1 MSTCFYRSLMYAVL
15 PLQGLRRGIASM
27 VVSACFFSLATLLLL
42 LGMGSTASAGQS
54 VLLVLSQQSP
64 PYQQLVS
71 TLQQRLPPQQWKLH
85 TVSVEN
91 YNPSS
96 VQADLIVPVGTR
108 ATSRVLRDRLLWPV
122 LSVLIPRQSFESLR
136 QQQHAS
142 RQGTLSAIYLE
153 QPVRRQLQLA
163 ALIDPS
169 ISRVGV
175 VLGPSSH
182 DQETAISAAIHA
194 RGWQPELVRFEREDN
209 PIERIGPLSA
219 RVDTLLAIPDRSDF
233 NRSISKWMLL
243 LSYRRN
249 IPLIGFSRR
258 YVEAG
263 ATAALFSSPE
273 SIAKDTALRLEQWRQ
288 QGGRTLS
295 PPDYPLFFDL
305 DLNRQA
311 AEKIGL
317 TLPLIQDIRAAIAGG
332 AQP

>member
-1 MSTCFYRSLMYAVL
+1 MML
-15 PLQGLRRGIASM
+15 PTTIS
-27 VVSACFFSLATLLLL
+27 LLLW
-42 LGMGSTASAGQS
+42 LGVFSIANAGQS

-71 TLQQRLPPQQWKLH
+71 TLQQRLSPSLWTLQ

-96 VQADLIVPVGTR
+96 VQADLIIPVGTR

-136 QQQHAS
+136 QQKIPLIHSQ
-142 RQGTLSAIYLE
+142 QQMLSAIYLE
-153 QPVRRQLQLA
+153 QPMQRQLQLA

-169 ISRVGV
+169 IKRVGV

-182 DQETAISAAIHA
+182 DQAAAISAAINE
-194 RGWQPELVRFEREDN
+194 RDWQAELVRFEREDN

-219 RVDTLLAIPDRSDF
+219 RVDALLAIPDRSDF

-273 SIAKDTALRLEQWRQ
+273 SIANDTAFRLEQWQQ
-288 QGGRTLS
+288 QGGGALS
-295 PPDYPLFFDL
+295 PPSYPIFFDL

-317 TLPLIQDIRAAIAGG
+317 TLPLIQDVRAAVAGG
-332 AQP
+332 TQP